1 MSFGVASPDPPDR
14 AVPGNLPAVMR
25 RHLVPSLVA
34 LAVLVPL
41 AGCGDDD
48 GGVNAE
54 NTTTAPAEDPL
65 AGRTFVSTELESDA
79 VSLVEGFPIRITFG
93 EDDEITIDT
102 GCTPATGTYSVQGPI
117 LDTRDV
123 SRPEVACLPG
133 LTEQDAFIS
142 NAMSSRPVITLT
154 PPDGLILSD
163 DEWTL
168 TMVDADAAPAT
179 LAGPS
184 WTLEDLVDAGAT
196 TPAPDGVSA
205 SIAFTADGAYEV
217 FAGCNTG
224 RGTFTPPEG
233 GATIEVEAPALTR
246 QRCDEDAMEL
256 ENRIVAILDGTVTV
270 DLEANRLTLTNSD
283 GVGVTFT
290 SS

>member
-1 MSFGVASPDPPDR
+1 
-14 AVPGNLPAVMR
+14 MR
-25 RHLVPSLVA
+25 RHLAPLLIA

-41 AGCGDDD
+41 AGCGDDGDD
-48 GGVNAE
+48 GVSAE
-54 NTTTAPAEDPL
+54 NATTAPAEDPL
-65 AGRTFVSTELESDA
+65 AGRTFVSTELESDIA
-79 VSLVEGFPIRITFG
+79 SLVEGFPVRITFG

-123 SRPEVACLPG
+123 SRPEVGCLPG

-154 PPDGLILSD
+154 PPDGLVLSD

-184 WTLEDLVDAGAT
+184 WTLEDLVDGGET
-196 TPAPDGVSA
+196 TPAPEGVSA
-205 SIAFTADGAYEV
+205 SIAFTPDGAYEV

-224 RGTFTPPEG
+224 RGTYTPPGG
-233 GATIEVEAPALTR
+233 GATIEVEPPALTR
-246 QRCDEDAMEL
+246 QRCDDDAMEL
-256 ENRIVAILDGTVTV
+256 EARIVATLDGAVTV
-270 DLEANRLTLTNSD
+270 GLEANRLSLTNSAGD
-283 GVGVTFT
+283 GVTFT
-290 SS
+290 AG